1 MSLTR
6 RHVLASLAAGGA
18 GALTGTGSAALL
30 GDTETGRNSLTTGLV
45 DLQIEYWLVDGP
57 GAVGRIDPADPD
69 GVVDGSRI
77 DVPIE
82 TLDDDEPR
90 GSMLVRF
97 ALPQP
102 DGGVNN
108 PASLWL
114 RTACPTPDPLAEFL
128 ELRLSYAT
136 ADGTVDTTIA
146 AGSLREVAEQFRAG
160 VRLDPANA
168 TDEND
173 CLADETFLLVDYDLG
188 LYVGE
193 GTTSLPLYVAATQCR
208 NADPTANPFPAVSEA
223 DCPPGDD
230 CDCCWAIGKVEID
243 DGGFT
248 TGQTYE
254 FTEGVIGYGIHVTD
268 TDGDDG
274 VAFELVSTAGGIA
287 PPLCEVRVKGGR
299 NEAVYGRTAD
309 TYGTGTDTLDGNTDG
324 LVYTPPNLSNGKGY
338 GISYVLV
345 KVCAP
350 EVGRDCPEDLVRSA
364 NSGDDRGRG
373 RGKGRGR

>member
-30 GDTETGRNSLTTGLV
+30 GDTETGRHSLTTGLV
-45 DLQIEYWLVDGP
+45 DLRVEYWLVDGP
-57 GAVGRIDPADPD
+57 GAVGGIDPADPD
-69 GVVDGSRI
+69 GVVDGPRI
-77 DVPIE
+77 DVPVE

-102 DGGVNN
+102 DGGANN

-114 RTACPTPDPLAEFL
+114 RTACPEPDPLAEFL
-128 ELRLSYAT
+128 ELRLSSAT

-146 AGSLREVAEQFRAG
+146 AGSLRDVTEQVRAG
-160 VRLDPANA
+160 VRLDPATA
-168 TDEND
+168 TDENG
-173 CLADETFLLVDYDLG
+173 CLTDETFLLVEYDLG
-188 LYVGE
+188 LYVGD

-208 NADPTANPFPAVSEA
+208 NADPATNPFGPIDEE
-223 DCPPGDD
+223 DCPPGYV

-243 DGGFT
+243 DGGFDV
-248 TGQTYE
+248 GRTYE
-254 FTEGVIGYGIHVTD
+254 FTEGVVGYGIRVTD
-268 TDGDDG
+268 TDGDDA
-274 VAFELVSTAGGIA
+274 VAFELVATDGGVA

-299 NEAVYGRTAD
+299 NEAVYGREPD
-309 TYGTGTDTLDGNTDG
+309 TYGTTTDSLDGNTDG
-324 LVYTPPNLSNGKGY
+324 LVSTPANRSNGDGY

-350 EVGRDCPEDLVRSA
+350 ETGWDCPDDLVRSA
-364 NSGDDRGRG
+364 ASGGGPGRG
-373 RGKGRGR
+373 R